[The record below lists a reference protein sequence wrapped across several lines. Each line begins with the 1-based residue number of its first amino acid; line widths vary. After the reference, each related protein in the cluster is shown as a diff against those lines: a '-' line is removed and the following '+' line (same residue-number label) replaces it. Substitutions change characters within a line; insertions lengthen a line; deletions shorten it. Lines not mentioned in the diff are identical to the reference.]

1 MLWRIALFV
10 GLNLF
15 DIGLSHYSISSG
27 AAVEEGNPFLNLLR
41 EVGGWPL
48 AWAFKM
54 GITLL
59 VVLLLYALLPRH
71 IGNRMMSALCIGFTL
86 VAVYLIGVVA
96 WSQTCPAQT
105 QDIGISAGFEA
116 IHLNRPGTI
125 QGPRESINYPSPPL
139 SR

>member
-41 EVGGWPL
+41 EMGGWPL

-59 VVLLLYALLPRH
+59 VVILLYVLLPRH
-71 IGNRMMSALCIGFTL
+71 VGNRIMSALCIGFSL

-96 WSQTCPAQT
+96 WSQTCPAQS
-105 QDIGISAGFEA
+105 QELGVPARIEA
-116 IHLNRPGTI
+116 IRFRGPGPFQV
-125 QGPRESINYPSPPL
+125 QGGVQ
-139 SR
+139 

>member
-1 MLWRIALFV
+1 MVKGCTMLWRIALFV

-71 IGNRMMSALCIGFTL
+71 IG
-86 VAVYLIGVVA
+86 VVA
-96 WSQTCPAQT
+96 WSQTCPAQA
-105 QDIGISAGFEA
+105 QDIGIPAGFEA

-125 QGPRESINYPSPPL
+125 QGPGESINYPSPPL

>member
-10 GLNLF
+10 ALNVF

-41 EVGGWPL
+41 GVGGWPL

-54 GITLL
+54 GIALL
-59 VVLLLYALLPRH
+59 VVLLLYVLLPRN
-71 IGNRMMSALCIGFTL
+71 IGNRMMSALCIGFAL

-96 WSQTCPAQT
+96 WSQTCPAQI
-105 QDIGISAGFEA
+105 QDIGIPAQVEA
-116 IHLNRPGTI
+116 YRFPGP
-125 QGPRESINYPSPPL
+125 GVFPVKKGSIIYPSPPL

>member
-10 GLNLF
+10 ALNVF

-41 EVGGWPL
+41 GVGGWPL

-59 VVLLLYALLPRH
+59 VVLLLYVLLPRH
-71 IGNRMMSALCIGFTL
+71 IGNRMMSALCIGFAL

-96 WSQTCPAQT
+96 WSQTCPAQI
-105 QDIGISAGFEA
+105 QDIGIPIQVEA
-116 IHLNRPGTI
+116 IRFR
-125 QGPRESINYPSPPL
+125 GPDAFQV
-139 SR
+139 